1 MPGEVGPCQERLES
15 LGELLQLVVGFCQE
29 GGGNG
34 AGGED
39 AEGGGGTLRR
49 TCAGEGEI
57 VREALALGDIQI
69 IQIKYH
75 NSIYK

>member
-1 MPGEVGPCQERLES
+1 MELKNRPNERVINPGGGQ
-15 LGELLQLVVGFCQE
+15 GGGGQE